1 MLDLYCVKHMIGV
14 PLCNCSADDGKILKF
29 SVFAAYH
36 GCVDIPVPVIEL
48 SNASYICYIL

>member
-1 MLDLYCVKHMIGV
+1 MLDLYCVKHMIGA
-14 PLCNCSADDGKILKF
+14 PLCNCSADDGKILNF